1 MMQYFTSAPLSP
13 PPPPAALL
21 PINGDGIGIYS
32 GHNNE
37 ATSSSSKPNCLHLP
51 QHHSW
56 PWLPGLLSSSSSS
69 SSSFEPSIGMGGSIN
84 GASCMEH
91 LLVNCADAIET
102 NDATLTQQIIW
113 LLNNIAPPDGD
124 SNQRL
129 TSAFLRAL
137 IVRASKIG
145 SCKMLFVEA
154 DADLT
159 LHLHRFSAVD
169 LASFI
174 DLTPWHRFGFAATN
188 AAIADAVEGLPV
200 VHLVDLGTTHCMQ
213 MPTLIDLL
221 ARRPEGPPL
230 LIRLTVPALTATT
243 APPLLDM
250 SYDELGARLVNF
262 ARSRNITMEFR
273 AVPSD
278 PTEAF
283 ATLIEQIRVQQLVT
297 QGEAVIVNCHMILH
311 FIPDETAVV
320 PINSS
325 PMLSLR
331 TMFLKA
337 LRGLEPALVT
347 VVDEDA
353 ELTAFDVTGRL
364 RAAFN
369 YLWIPYDAVE
379 TCVAKGSEKRRRY
392 EGGVYWKIEN
402 VIAQEGAQR
411 VERQETKG
419 RWAGRM
425 RAAGFRSVGLTE
437 DAAAEVKAMLDEH
450 AAGWGMKRD
459 DEDLMLTWKG
469 HNVVFATAWIPA
481 PPSAFE
487 VDRLN

>member
-1 MMQYFTSAPLSP
+1 MMQYFTSAPVL
-13 PPPPAALL
+13 PPAPLL
-21 PINGDGIGIYS
+21 PNGDGIVFYS
-32 GHNNE
+32 DDDDE
-37 ATSSSSKPNCLHLP
+37 AASSSSKPHSCLQYLP

-56 PWLPGLLSSSSSS
+56 PWLPGLVSSSSSS
-69 SSSFEPSIGMGGSIN
+69 SSPKPDIGVGGGSISSA
-84 GASCMEH
+84 GCMEQ
-91 LLVNCADAIET
+91 LLVHCATAIEA
-102 NDATLTQQIIW
+102 NDATLAQQIIW
-113 LLNNIAPPDGD
+113 VLNNIAPSDGD
-124 SNQRL
+124 SDQRL
-129 TSAFLRAL
+129 ASAFLRAL
-137 IVRASKIG
+137 IVRASKTG
-145 SCKMLFVEA
+145 SCENMLVA
-154 DADLT
+154 AAAGGTNLA
-159 LHLHRFSAVD
+159 LYLHRFSAVD

-174 DLTPWHRFGFAATN
+174 DLTPWHRFGFAAANT
-188 AAIADAVEGLPV
+188 AIAEAVEGLPA

-221 ARRPEGPPL
+221 AKRPEGPPL
-230 LIRLTVPALTATT
+230 LRLTVPALTATA

-262 ARSRNITMEFR
+262 ARSRNIQMEFL

-283 ATLIEQIRVQQLVT
+283 ATLMEQVRVRRLVT
-297 QGEAVIVNCHMILH
+297 QGEAVIVNCHMMLH
-311 FIPDETAVV
+311 CIPEETAAAVL
-320 PINSS
+320 SS
-325 PMLSLR
+325 PSPTLSPR
-331 TMFLKA
+331 STFLKT
-337 LRGLEPALVT
+337 LRGLEPTLVT

-353 ELTAFDVTGRL
+353 DLTPCDLMRRL

-379 TCVAKGSEKRRRY
+379 TCVGKGSEQRRWY
-392 EGGVYWKIEN
+392 EGGVCWKIEN
-402 VIAQEGAQR
+402 VIAQEGTQR

-437 DAAAEVKAMLDEH
+437 EAAAEVRGMLDEH

-459 DEDLMLTWKG
+459 DDHDLTLTWKG

-481 PPSAFE
+481 P
-487 VDRLN
+487 